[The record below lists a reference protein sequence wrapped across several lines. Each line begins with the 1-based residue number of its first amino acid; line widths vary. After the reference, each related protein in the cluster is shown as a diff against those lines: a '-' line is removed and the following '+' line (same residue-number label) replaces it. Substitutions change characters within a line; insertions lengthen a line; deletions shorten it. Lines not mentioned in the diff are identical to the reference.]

1 VLYHDK
7 VPALSHTAVLTQ
19 QFLAK
24 NKMAASPHTQY
35 SPDLAL
41 GDFFLIPKIKL

>member
-1 VLYHDK
+1 MDM
-7 VPALSHTAVLTQ
+7 AIQ

-24 NKMAASPHTQY
+24 NNIPNVPHAPY

-41 GDFFLIPKIKL
+41 GDFFPTL